1 MHSQKDYKIIYYKD
15 NGTLPPEYHEELVIK
30 IYSNGLIKIKK
41 LKGYEDQI
49 QFQHLL
55 NLNTNEMLL
64 FRHYL
69 EKIELSKSYQINAPS
84 KKMGSPTE
92 YIEIFYHKN
101 IIKWYYPDIF
111 KEHDKIFLEM
121 HNLIKQ
127 TIKNHLNENL
137 F

>member
-1 MHSQKDYKIIYYKD
+1 MDSHKDYKIIYYKD

-69 EKIELSKSYQINAPS
+69 EK
-84 KKMGSPTE
+84 
-92 YIEIFYHKN
+92 
-101 IIKWYYPDIF
+101 
-111 KEHDKIFLEM
+111 
-121 HNLIKQ
+121 
-127 TIKNHLNENL
+127 LN
-137 F
+137 